1 MHLPK
6 EILFI
11 CVAPKTDE
19 VTSGM
24 GVGMG
29 EMDESDQKMQMSSYE
44 INHLGM

>member
-11 CVAPKTDE
+11 CVAPKTDD

-29 EMDESDQKMQMSSYE
+29 EMGSLAV
-44 INHLGM
+44 LGIDGC